1 MALTTSGSEPQAK
14 LATEKTASEEAPSIL
29 YSPESEKLL
38 ISTILNEERK
48 DLAHGLLV
56 KISAKDFYIA
66 EHADIWKAATA
77 LNDNRMPCDATSL
90 IDHARGARTF
100 IGGTE
105 YIFGLAEDPIAAVAS
120 ADSIKNASKRVKEL
134 SVLRSLKE
142 ILNTGMNLCD
152 KAGNDNYEQVLSL
165 IEDDL
170 LNLRKTSETSRAGPT
185 HIRASLD
192 GLMERLEKQ
201 MDGEQIGVGVTT
213 GFAHL
218 DEITSGLID
227 EDLIIVAARPSMGK
241 TAACLN
247 LAANGAKAGQTALI
261 FSLEMRDTA
270 LAQRLLGREG
280 RVPLNNLRTAKL
292 DEGDLW
298 GRISEGVHRLGEL
311 PIYIDDTPGLTIH
324 EIRSRTRTFVAEHGK
339 CTVYVDYIQKIGM
352 RDSKSSGGKI
362 DTRTHVSECSGGLKG
377 IAREL
382 KVPVVAL
389 AQLNRGVEQRANKR
403 PMMSDLAESGSLEQD
418 ADLIV
423 LLYRDEYYN
432 PDTEEKGITELI
444 IAKQRDGAVGTVK
457 LFFQNEIGLFTDSTG
472 YQ

>member
-1 MALTTSGSEPQAK
+1 MALTKNGSDTPEKPATEQSGSAEPI
-14 LATEKTASEEAPSIL
+14 SIL

-48 DLAHGLLV
+48 DLTHGLLV
-56 KISAKDFYIA
+56 KISAKDFHIE
-66 EHADIWKAATA
+66 EHAAIWRAATA

-90 IDHARGARTF
+90 IDHARGTRTF
-100 IGGTE
+100 IGGSE

-170 LNLRKTSETSRAGPT
+170 LNLRKTSESSRAGPT

-192 GLMERLEKQ
+192 GLMERLGKQ
-201 MDGEQIGVGVTT
+201 MDGEQIGVGITT
-213 GFAHL
+213 GFVDI

-227 EDLIIVAARPSMGK
+227 EDFIILAARPSMGK

-247 LAANGAKAGQTALI
+247 LAANGAKAGQAALI

-280 RVPLNNLRTAKL
+280 RVPLSNLRTAKL

-298 GRISEGVHRLGEL
+298 SRLSEGVHRLGEL

-324 EIRSRTRTFVAEHGK
+324 EIRSRARTFVAEHGK
-339 CTVYVDYIQKIGM
+339 CTIYVDYIQKIGM
-352 RDSKSSGGKI
+352 RESKSGGGKV
-362 DTRTHVSECSGGLKG
+362 DMRTHVSECSGGLKG

-382 KVPVVAL
+382 KVPVVGL
-389 AQLNRGVEQRANKR
+389 AQLNRGVEERANKR
-403 PMMSDLAESGSLEQD
+403 PMMRDLAESGNLEQD
-418 ADLIV
+418 ADLIAF
-423 LLYRDEYYN
+423 LYRDEYYN
-432 PDTEEKGITELI
+432 PETEEKGITEFI

-457 LFFQNEIGLFTDSTG
+457 LFFQNEIGLFSDATG

>member
-1 MALTTSGSEPQAK
+1 MATTTDGSENS
-14 LATEKTASEEAPSIL
+14 EKNASEQAATAEPISIL

-38 ISTILNEERK
+38 ISTILNESRK
-48 DLAHGLLV
+48 ELAHGLLV
-56 KISAKDFYIA
+56 KIAAKDFHIE
-66 EHADIWKAATA
+66 EHAAIWRAATE
-77 LNDNRMPCDATSL
+77 LNDNRVPCDATSL
-90 IDHARGARTF
+90 IDHARGTRTF
-100 IGGTE
+100 IGGSE

-142 ILNTGMNLCD
+142 ILSVGMNLCD
-152 KAGNDNYEQVLSL
+152 KAGNNNYEQVLSL

-170 LNLRKTSETSRAGPT
+170 LNLRKTSESSRAGPT
-185 HIRASLD
+185 HIRSSLD

-201 MDGEQIGVGVTT
+201 MEGEQIGVGITT
-213 GFAHL
+213 GHADI

-227 EDLIIVAARPSMGK
+227 EDFIILAARPSMGK

-247 LAANGAKAGQTALI
+247 LAANGAKAGQAALI

-292 DEGDLW
+292 EEGDLW
-298 GRISEGVHRLGEL
+298 SRLSEGVHRLGEL
-311 PIYIDDTPGLTIH
+311 PIYIDDTPGLTIN
-324 EIRSRTRTFVAEHGK
+324 EIRSRARTFVAEHGK
-339 CTVYVDYIQKIGM
+339 CTMYVDYIQKIGM
-352 RDSKSSGGKI
+352 RDSKSGGGKI
-362 DTRTHVSECSGGLKG
+362 DMRTHVSECSAGLKG

-382 KVPVVAL
+382 KIPVVGL

-418 ADLIV
+418 ADLIAF
-423 LLYRDEYYN
+423 LYRDEYYN
-432 PDTEEKGITELI
+432 PDTEDKGVTEFI

-457 LFFQNEIGLFTDSTG
+457 LFFQNEIGLFSDYTG